1 MMCFGWKG
9 GIGIV
14 EPPRRATRP
23 SGVLVLAN
31 FGAPRDLRIDGV
43 PVGRLLGDAPSGGR
57 PRPAGSCIA
66 SSPPTRRCT
75 PPSSSASRAAPGSG
89 SRARGRSPTTAAA
102 RSSSPSRPPAARG
115 AFADAELDPLFAA
128 TVDATEEA
136 VLNALWAAERVV
148 GREGRVAEALPHDDV
163 VALLETHRRL

>member
-1 MMCFGWKG
+1 MIVLGLQG
-9 GIGIV
+9 RHRLV
-14 EPPRRATRP
+14 EPPRRGDATV
-23 SGVLVLAN
+23 GVLVLAN

-43 PVGRLLGDAPSGGR
+43 PVGRLLGDAPPAGAR
-57 PRPAGSCIA
+57 DRPAAASP

-75 PPSSSASRAAPGSG
+75 PPSSSASRAAPGSAW
-89 SRARGRSPTTAAA
+89 RARARSPTTAAA
-102 RSSSPSRPPAARG
+102 RSSSPSRPPAGGDRWPTHA
-115 AFADAELDPLFAA
+115 LDPLFAA

-163 VALLETHRRL
+163 LALLATHRRL